1 MQNKTRNAS
10 LPLGSG
16 GSGSSGSGSNSPIP
30 IRRYFHYAIFIALLV
45 SSFFN
50 LQTLWGLFFIGLTIP
65 AYLNRAVFFLDMIE
79 RDKEP
84 VFYWAVLL
92 VWISLGVLMV
102 LMDVPLLAA
111 YLQ

>member
-16 GSGSSGSGSNSPIP
+16 GSSSGGSNPPIP
-30 IRRYFHYAIFIALLV
+30 KRRYFHYAIFVALLV

-65 AYLNRAVFFLDMIE
+65 AYLNREVFFLDIIE